1 MGTVS
6 VSIVPAL
13 LFAVLVGGGLLV
25 AMIATLRA
33 ALLVLGTMVFLAGI
47 SVILDYDKN
56 VYHTW
61 LLPLQRYRSELFGV
75 MGLVLLMGFLPRLGY
90 LSFRPVSGQAWVLL
104 AMGIYAG
111 ILRMFHESEAQG
123 AISVVFALVTIVP
136 LMLVLPAMMR
146 NDDDCSKVL
155 TVIVKATLV
164 WTVAVLIQFS
174 INPKLVVLGINNR
187 FTGLI
192 ANPNQAATMLA
203 VVATCSLWLGMHGR
217 PSRRPWYIVLTGL
230 FLVLLL
236 WTGSRGGLGMFVLG
250 VSAVMYSRVGRT
262 IMLLPILAVTLFG
275 MLKLAD
281 AVGIRLGT
289 ERLMTFTDT
298 RSEGWARMLA
308 AGLSSPL
315 IGVGTENAEAS
326 ENSFLLGFASFGL
339 GMLVLMLLLLAV
351 SARQTLRL
359 LALRRR
365 IDRAS
370 IPLVDFCI
378 GQQVVYFAGAIFEG
392 FMHSRVGSHLL
403 FMLVFS
409 QMGAYLLQSQYAPES
424 EFEELEEYPY
434 EELALSDT

>member
-6 VSIVPAL
+6 VSITPAL
-13 LFAVLVGGGLLV
+13 LFALLVGGGLLV
-25 AMIATLRA
+25 AMIVNLRA

-47 SVILDYDKN
+47 SVILDYDKR

-61 LLPLQRYRSELFGV
+61 LLPIQRYRSELFGV
-75 MGLVLLMGFLPRLGY
+75 MGVVLLMGFLPRLGS
-90 LSFRPVSGQAWVLL
+90 LSFRGINGQAWMLL
-104 AMGIYAG
+104 AMGVYAG
-111 ILRMFHESEAQG
+111 LLRMYHVSETHG
-123 AISVVFALVTIVP
+123 ALSVAFALVTIVP
-136 LMLVLPAMMR
+136 LMLVLPAMMQY
-146 NDDDCSKVL
+146 DDDCRRVL
-155 TVIVKATLV
+155 AVIVHATLV
-164 WTVAVLIQFS
+164 WAVAVLIQFA

-217 PSRRPWYIVLTGL
+217 GTARPWYIVLTGL

-262 IMLLPILAVTLFG
+262 VVLLPILALTLFG

-281 AVGIRLGT
+281 AAGIRLGA

-339 GMLVLMLLLLAV
+339 GMLMLMLILLAV
-351 SARQTLRL
+351 AARQTFRL

-365 IDRAS
+365 IDRTRV
-370 IPLVDFCI
+370 PLVDFCI
-378 GQQVVYFAGAIFEG
+378 GQQVVYFAGAVFEG

-409 QMGAYLLQSQYAPES
+409 QMGAYLLQSQYAQES
-424 EFEELEEYPY
+424 EPEEHSGLAY